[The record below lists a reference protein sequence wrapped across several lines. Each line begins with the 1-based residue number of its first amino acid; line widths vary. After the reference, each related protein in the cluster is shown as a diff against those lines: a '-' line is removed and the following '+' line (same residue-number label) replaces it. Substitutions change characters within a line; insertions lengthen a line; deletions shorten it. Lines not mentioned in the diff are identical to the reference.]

1 MPQPT
6 MVSLRV
12 QDVVVALSQ
21 SMGKNLAWI
30 DDFKEDPI
38 VVTQDLYDV
47 LLAFQRIRR
56 VA

>member
-1 MPQPT
+1 MSQPA

-30 DDFKEDPI
+30 DDFRDDPI

-47 LLAFQRIRR
+47 LLAFHRIRR